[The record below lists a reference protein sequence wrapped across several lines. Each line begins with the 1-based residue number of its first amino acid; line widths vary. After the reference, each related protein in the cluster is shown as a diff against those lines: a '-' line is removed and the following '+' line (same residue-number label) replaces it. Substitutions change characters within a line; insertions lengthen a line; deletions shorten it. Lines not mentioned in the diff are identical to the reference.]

1 MMIGVAMMSDVV
13 FSSLVDLV
21 AGVALVAATVVLW
34 RRQLAGIVHGL
45 AVLGGAVAA
54 VPLLVGIYDQ
64 QLEPIVV
71 GVVVGTLKAVVIPL
85 VLLRMLRGHG
95 EDRETDPLVNVPAS
109 LLVGAVLTAF
119 SYLVCA
125 PIVALDGAAP
135 VRAVPLGVAV
145 VLIGFF
151 VLTTRRRAVA
161 NVVGFLLVEN
171 GITLVAFLATGG
183 VPPIVELGA
192 SLDVLFAVLVLQVL
206 TARMRTKFGDTDLN
220 RLTEL
225 HD

>member
-1 MMIGVAMMSDVV
+1 VIPTLVFNALLDAVV
-13 FSSLVDLV
+13 
-21 AGVALVAATVVLW
+21 GVALVSATMVLW
-34 RRQLAGIVHGL
+34 RRRLAGIVRGL

-54 VPLLVGIYDQ
+54 VPVLIGLHERDLKAVA
-64 QLEPIVV
+64 V
-71 GVVVGTLKAVVIPL
+71 GVVIGILKAGVIPAI
-85 VLLRMLRGHG
+85 LLKMLRGHG

-109 LLVGAVLTAF
+109 LLAGAVLTAF

-125 PIVALDGAAP
+125 PIVALDPSAP
-135 VRAVPLGVAV
+135 VRAVPLGVAI

-161 NVVGFLLVEN
+161 QVVGFLLVEN

-183 VPPIVELGA
+183 VPLVVELGA
-192 SLDVLFAVLVLQVL
+192 SLDVLLAVLVLQVL
-206 TARMRTKFGDTDLN
+206 TGRMRTKFGDTDIN
-220 RLTEL
+220 RLREL